1 MKTIIM
7 LFLFVSLNAF
17 AEETAKPAP
26 AVQNANSETPL
37 KSEPPSEKTEA
48 VAPTIS
54 NQDGYFYD
62 PTGRR
67 DPFKPF
73 FTTVEPLP
81 VASSEV
87 DTKKVEV
94 VNENILL
101 NYDLDKYKVVA
112 ILWQVKDP
120 KVVIKD
126 PAGKTHLM
134 RKENKLG
141 KNNGFI
147 AEIREGEV
155 VVVEP
160 VTAESGVSSAT
171 TKILTLRK

>member
-1 MKTIIM
+1 MRLAIISFIFYA
-7 LFLFVSLNAF
+7 LIVL
-17 AEETAKPAP
+17 AEEPVKEVVPP
-26 AVQNANSETPL
+26 NIPQNT
-37 KSEPPSEKTEA
+37 EKTEA
-48 VAPTIS
+48 VAPMIT

-67 DPFKPF
+67 DPFKPYF
-73 FTTVEPLP
+73 SSIEPLP
-81 VASSEV
+81 VIATEPDNSKTPDV
-87 DTKKVEV
+87 IND
-94 VNENILL
+94 NILL
-101 NYDLDKYKVVA
+101 NFDLEKYKVVA

-126 PAGKTHLM
+126 PDGKTHLM

-147 AEIREGEV
+147 AEIREGEI

-171 TKILTLRK
+171 TRILTLRK

>member
-1 MKTIIM
+1 MKILIIF
-7 LFLFVSLNAF
+7 FLLISLNVL
-17 AEETAKPAP
+17 AEDASAP
-26 AVQNANSETPL
+26 SAAVQNVKPESLPVN
-37 KSEPPSEKTEA
+37 PPEKTEA

-67 DPFKPF
+67 DPFKPY

-81 VASSEV
+81 VTPTET
-87 DTKKVEV
+87 DTKKSEV
-94 VNENILL
+94 VSENILL